1 MTSLR
6 ELGCDLGQGF
16 LFARPMNHEALV
28 EYLVRGEEVTG
39 EPRSHAA

>member
-1 MTSLR
+1 
-6 ELGCDLGQGF
+6 
-16 LFARPMNHEALV
+16 MNHDALV